1 MSCSCNASAPRLF
14 ARGLVQLHRP
24 ERGMSFSLPIR
35 SAASARFP
43 GALVSQHRSLY
54 ASRALRDAENSTPVK
69 PIPEEQP
76 ASTEATESPESRTPT
91 ESDRNTYP
99 KPHEED
105 MTEARAKAAWRF
117 KQQGFD
123 WKAFRSKDPA
133 VRATADFSNFDWEN
147 WQGKKHAGRGLY
159 KLVDNLEAARAAGR
173 AAIGLSADD
182 GYGSRSYDHRKSQAE
197 WKKMTTLAMR
207 QHNQTVEDEAT
218 MPPKREQRQI
228 QQDEVTPFKR
238 EQWQIQNDEVTPP
251 PKRKNWQI
259 QKEALKAK
267 FPEGWRPHKR
277 LSPDALAGI
286 RALNAQF
293 PEVYTTR
300 TLAEKFAMSPEAIR
314 RILKSKWT
322 PTADEDEDRQARW
335 HRRGMKVW
343 EHKAELGIKPPK
355 RWRDEGIARDPDIHA
370 QKHAQRIERQEQI
383 HKERDEYMR
392 SFAEIAEAKRL
403 EAAGVKLD
411 EEEAPGRAANWE
423 EKRRRGKSP
432 HWMGRGSKKGKK
444 DVFDQALRSG
454 RRK

>member
-1 MSCSCNASAPRLF
+1 MSCSCTASAPRLF
-14 ARGLVQLHRP
+14 ARGLAQVHRS
-24 ERGMSFSLPIR
+24 ERGMSFALPVR
-35 SAASARFP
+35 SAAGARFA
-43 GALVSQHRSLY
+43 GALASQHRSIH
-54 ASRALRDAENSTPVK
+54 ASRALRDAEDSTSVK
-69 PIPEEQP
+69 SIPEEQP
-76 ASTEATESPESRTPT
+76 ASTEASESPESRTPT
-91 ESDRNTYP
+91 EPDRNTYP
-99 KPHEED
+99 RTHEEVI
-105 MTEARAKAAWRF
+105 TEARAKAAWRF

-147 WQGKKHAGRGLY
+147 WQGNKHAGKGLH

-182 GYGSRSYDHRKSQAE
+182 GYGSRSYDHRKRQAE
-197 WKKMTTLAMR
+197 WRKMNAEAME
-207 QHNQTVEDEAT
+207 QHNQTLEAEAAT
-218 MPPKREQRQI
+218 SPKREQRQI
-228 QQDEVTPFKR
+228 HEDDVTPFNR
-238 EQWQIQNDEVTPP
+238 EQWQIQKNEVTRP
-251 PKRKNWQI
+251 PKREPWQI

-293 PEVYTTR
+293 PDVYTTR

-370 QKHAQRIERQEQI
+370 QKHAQRIERQERL

-392 SFAEIAEAKRL
+392 SFAEIAEVKRL
-403 EAAGVKLD
+403 EAAGVKMD
-411 EEEAPGRAANWE
+411 EDEGEASNGGRG
-423 EKRRRGKSP
+423 RRREKTP

-444 DVFDQALRSG
+444 DLDQALRSG

>member
-14 ARGLVQLHRP
+14 ARGLAQVHRP
-24 ERGMSFSLPIR
+24 ERGMSFALPVR
-35 SAASARFP
+35 SAAGARFA
-43 GALVSQHRSLY
+43 GALASQHRSLH
-54 ASRALRDAENSTPVK
+54 ASRALRNAEDSTPVK
-69 PIPEEQP
+69 SIPEEQP
-76 ASTEATESPESRTPT
+76 ASTKASESPEPRTPT
-91 ESDRNTYP
+91 EPDRNTYP
-99 KPHEED
+99 RTHEEV

-147 WQGKKHAGRGLY
+147 WQGNKHAGKGLH

-173 AAIGLSADD
+173 AAIGLSDDD
-182 GYGSRSYDHRKSQAE
+182 GYGSRSYDHRKRQAE
-197 WKKMTTLAMR
+197 WRKMNAEAME
-207 QHNQTVEDEAT
+207 QHNQNLEAEAAT
-218 MPPKREQRQI
+218 SPKRE
-228 QQDEVTPFKR
+228 P
-238 EQWQIQNDEVTPP
+238 
-251 PKRKNWQI
+251 WQI

-293 PEVYTTR
+293 PDVYTTR

-370 QKHAQRIERQEQI
+370 QKHAQRIERQERL

-392 SFAEIAEAKRL
+392 SFAEIAEVKRL
-403 EAAGVKLD
+403 EAAGVKMD
-411 EEEAPGRAANWE
+411 EDEGEALNGGHG
-423 EKRRRGKSP
+423 RRREKTP

-444 DVFDQALRSG
+444 DLDQALRSG